1 MVTFYR
7 ENFDSFQMVTIDVQ
21 FQDGVTVVFFVLFMF
36 SLKEKKKVTF

>member
-21 FQDGVTVVFFVLFMF
+21 IQHGFTVVFVLFMF
-36 SLKEKKKVTF
+36 SFEEKKK